1 LSIDVSTYYSKS
13 LVAREVSDYLRGRWV
28 AVHCE
33 RRMKDGRPVIVRY
46 YKGQP
51 LVVRQPSDVAKIIR
65 RFAKLRPRA
74 FYGTANIY
82 RRLET
87 REDALDYTGN
97 VVLKTPTWDVD
108 SKPEWWR
115 ATIEVGRAIVDVLE
129 KEGVIDGV
137 WLKWSGRGLHVHIH
151 EKSFSRDVYARYGA
165 LNVSW
170 AVVEYVLRKA
180 STAVNAV
187 NSKWG
192 VKIKTENLM
201 DPQRVFTAPLS
212 LHRELDVACVAFKP
226 DEIDDFDPSWLDP
239 ENPRHNT
246 DWRKYVEGEGDELT
260 EKAIHLVGYYPR
272 LIGRKKR
279 KVGLDI
285 PDIHKFAPAEP
296 EGLDKLRLNLTPEPR
311 RRIEG
316 SYEEAVRLLE
326 DYLSMYALGLWDL
339 ETTIANI
346 RATRDVTIRGQGFSR
361 GKLEKLEALY
371 TTAIEKLLELR
382 KPEDVKK
389 WLLAHG
395 PPRGKKTMD
404 EYI

>member
-1 LSIDVSTYYSKS
+1 MSIDVSTYYSKS
-13 LVAREVSDYLRGRWV
+13 LVAKEVSDYLRGRWV

-246 DWRKYVEGEGDELT
+246 DWRKYVEGEGDELA

-296 EGLDKLRLNLTPEPR
+296 EGLGKLRLNLTPEPR

>member
-1 LSIDVSTYYSKS
+1 MGIDVSTYYSKP
-13 LVAREVSDYLRGRWV
+13 LVAREVSDYLQGRWV

-33 RRMKDGRPVIVRY
+33 RRMRDGRPVIIRY

-65 RFAKLRPRA
+65 RFAKLKPRA

-82 RRLET
+82 RKLET

-129 KEGVIDGV
+129 REGIVDGV

-151 EKSFSRDVYARYGA
+151 EKSFSQDVYARYGA

-170 AVVEYVLRKA
+170 AVVEYTLRKA
-180 STAVNAV
+180 STAVSAI
-187 NSKWG
+187 NSRWG
-192 VKIKTENLM
+192 IKIKTENLM

-239 ENPRHNT
+239 KNPRHNT
-246 DWRKYVEGEGDELT
+246 DWRKYVEGEGDELA

-296 EGLDKLRLNLTPEPR
+296 KGLDKLRLNLTPEPH

-346 RATRDVTIRGQGFSR
+346 KATRDVTIRGQGFSR